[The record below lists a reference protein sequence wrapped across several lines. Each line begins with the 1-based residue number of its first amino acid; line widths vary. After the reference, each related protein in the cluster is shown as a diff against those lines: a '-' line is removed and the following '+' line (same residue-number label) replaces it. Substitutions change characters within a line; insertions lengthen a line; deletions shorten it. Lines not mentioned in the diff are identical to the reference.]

1 MRMLGLIALALLSG
15 CVSQPPVSESSPE
28 SSLAPAAKVAVA
40 DATPVAMSA
49 GEEKE
54 FVPPPG
60 YKERLEG
67 GKRYYCAK
75 ITVLGSRFPKDD
87 CRTQA
92 ELEEIEFQKGSMRGS
107 MGQRSGTCTSA
118 AGCANP

>member
-1 MRMLGLIALALLSG
+1 MRMLGLIAVALLSG
-15 CVSQPPVSESSPE
+15 CASQPHTAAA
-28 SSLAPAAKVAVA
+28 APAAKAAVA
-40 DATPVAMSA
+40 KEAPAATLVALQE

-54 FVPPPG
+54 FAPPPG
-60 YKERLEG
+60 YKERLED

-75 ITVLGSRFPKDD
+75 VIVLGSRFPKED

-92 ELEEIEFQKGSMRGS
+92 ELEEMEFNKGAMRGS
-107 MGQRSGTCTSA
+107 MGQRSGTCTSS